1 MLTISDELKE
11 AFLAPS
17 THKKLSVDF
26 DETDFSKVNFFK
38 SYLASDTRNVVY
50 SNRAISSG
58 AYFSEK
64 YVAAPDSY
72 INEFWPYASRCV
84 IEYDVKIT
92 EWTSSVTPTYVTP
105 CARVY
110 NATTGGSTRFPSGD
124 RLLFADAVAG
134 YVRMRVVIN
143 TKNSNYKRIE
153 YPIVVTFQDA
163 NGDTYADTYTAAY
176 KLSFKNFQVN
186 LGSSADAM
194 PYSDDVQVE
203 YNGFDMAD
211 YVNLIPQDL
220 TNGNIVVES
229 FNLTENLST
238 DTTRLKFGTVEG
250 AICTFD
256 CVGLGDGAV
265 GNYFRPKM
273 SITGVT
279 GNVPLGRFK
288 VRSVEHEVHAT
299 YTSQH
304 VEAYDGV
311 AALDFDCTSW
321 YNRNMTAPYIGYE
334 EHFIDPSVPYSNID
348 HYSMFA
354 RQMFSVYHQFMRD
367 IGQPLAIS
375 DGPSL
380 DIYNFTNVSMTGEYS
395 EFSCHITEDL
405 EVWYAVYE
413 SDYQYDS
420 RRFYTL
426 GANTDGDIYDNL
438 DAQIITF
445 LDSNNRHDLTY
456 RRGTLYKNGGVGLV
470 TMGSIANRVI
480 KNELFISAC
489 DIDAYDSQ
497 HGLADWGKGEVFCVD
512 KYAHGAYLLV
522 PRVLRLTTD
531 DGLKVKQLFAS
542 DADYFDG
549 NLHLYNVDFTAW
561 DSPNFDMPLV
571 YYDYVTHKCNELQ
584 NVTGRD
590 IIRSL
595 IEITGK
601 FFRMNRNGDFDVVG
615 IQETGLYPA
624 EDLYPADDLYPREM
638 TEIPS
643 ASFRASKHESYR
655 TADFGII
662 QIQSGM
668 SEHRYNGGTGALNTY
683 VMDDNI
689 FYSNSN
695 MELDGDGNFTVPH
708 VDDMLANMFAAIS
721 GVSYVPHSTEAIGMP
736 WMECGDRISVI
747 TNEGSFETIIF
758 SRTLSGLQVLSDLFE
773 AYGEKETA
781 EANFF
786 DWR

>member
-17 THKKLSVDF
+17 THKKINIDF

-38 SYLASDTRNVVY
+38 SYQWNAARAVSFSDRPIQNGYYET
-50 SNRAISSG
+50 
-58 AYFSEK
+58 SER
-64 YVAAPDSY
+64 YAPAPDSY

-84 IEYDVKIT
+84 IEYIAQIT
-92 EWTSSVTPTYVTP
+92 EWTSSETPTYVTP
-105 CARVY
+105 AAQVS
-110 NATTGGSTRFPSGD
+110 NATTGGSTRYPSGD
-124 RLLFADAVAG
+124 RVLFADARSHF
-134 YVRMRVVIN
+134 VRFRVVIN
-143 TKNSNYKRIE
+143 TKNSQYKRII
-153 YPIVVTFQDA
+153 YPIILTFQDA
-163 NGDTYADTYTAAY
+163 NGDTYASTYRASCKAT
-176 KLSFKNFQVN
+176 FKNLCVN
-186 LGSSADAM
+186 LGASADDM
-194 PYSDDVQVE
+194 PYSDAVQVE
-203 YNGFDMAD
+203 YLGYDMAD
-211 YVNLIPQDL
+211 YVDLVPQDI

-250 AICTFD
+250 AVCSFD
-256 CVGLGDGAV
+256 CVGLGEGAA
-265 GNYFRPKM
+265 GQYFKPKI

-279 GNVPLGRFK
+279 GNVPLGRFRI
-288 VRSVEHEVHAT
+288 RSVEREVHAT
-299 YTSQH
+299 YTKQH

-311 AALDFDCTSW
+311 SALDFDCTSW
-321 YNRNMTAPYIGYE
+321 YNRNLTAPCIGYD
-334 EHFIDPSVPYSNID
+334 EHFLDPEIPYSNIVR
-348 HYSMFA
+348 YSMFS

-367 IGQPLAIS
+367 IGKPLEITRGS
-375 DGPSL
+375 IHRHVSS
-380 DIYNFTNVSMTGEYS
+380 FVNVMSEYGG
-395 EFSCHITEDL
+395 FKTKITDDL
-405 EVWYAVYE
+405 EVWYDVYE
-413 SDYQYDS
+413 CNQLSDAA
-420 RRFYTL
+420 RFYTL
-426 GANTDGDIYDNL
+426 GALDDVDVFNDL
-438 DAQIITF
+438 DAQLATF
-445 LDSNNRHDLTY
+445 FDTNNRHDLLSK
-456 RRGTLYKNGGVGLV
+456 RGTTYKNGGVGLI
-470 TMGSIANRVI
+470 TMNDIELRDI
-480 KNELFISAC
+480 RDELFISAG
-489 DIDAYDSQ
+489 DVNNQNYTS
-497 HGLADWGKGEVFCVD
+497 GPYGNGEIFCVNT
-512 KYAHGAYLLV
+512 YAHGYYLLL
-522 PRVLRLTTD
+522 PYDFKLTLS
-531 DGLKVKQLFAS
+531 DGTTKTKRLFAPGN
-542 DADYFDG
+542 DYF
-549 NLHLYNVDFTAW
+549 VDKVCLWTADFNTW
-561 DSPNFDMPLV
+561 DSPNFGMPLV
-571 YYDYVTHKCNELQ
+571 YYDYAKLTVNELQ

-601 FFRMNRNGDFDVVG
+601 FFRMNRNGEFDVVG

-638 TEIPS
+638 TELPS

-668 SEHRYNGGTGALNTY
+668 SEHRYNGGNGALNTY

-736 WMECGDRISVI
+736 WMECGDRISVS

-758 SRTLSGLQVLSDLFE
+758 SRTLSGLQVLSDLYE
-773 AYGEKETA
+773 AYGEKETV